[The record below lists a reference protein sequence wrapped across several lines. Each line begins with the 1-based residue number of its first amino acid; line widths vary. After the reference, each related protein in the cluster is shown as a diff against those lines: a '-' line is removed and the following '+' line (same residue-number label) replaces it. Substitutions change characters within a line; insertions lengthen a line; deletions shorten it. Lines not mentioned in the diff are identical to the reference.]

1 MYLRERKAQQ
11 TRNQRFNMWASV
23 ARVWRKQR
31 EVFESAIDF
40 ICALWEKRRKKNTLI
55 YCIKGKLLWISH
67 ILFKAG
73 VSLACI
79 QVTWS

>member
-1 MYLRERKAQQ
+1 MDDLITSYVNMYLRERKAQQ

-40 ICALWEKRRKKNTLI
+40 ICALWEKRKKKHI
-55 YCIKGKLLWISH
+55 DLLH
-67 ILFKAG
+67 
-73 VSLACI
+73 
-79 QVTWS
+79 